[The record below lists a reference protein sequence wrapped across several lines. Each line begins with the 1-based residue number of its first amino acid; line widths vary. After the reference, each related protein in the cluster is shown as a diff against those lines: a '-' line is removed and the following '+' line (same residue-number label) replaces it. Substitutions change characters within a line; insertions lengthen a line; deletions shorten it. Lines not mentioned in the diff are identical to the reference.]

1 MAARRIKLVINSA
14 LEDVSLVG
22 MTINKICSIIPLSDV
37 EAYQAELCV
46 VEACTNAIKHAYN
59 HHPNHDVEVVVTMF
73 FDKVTFAISDT
84 GKTMEKREMPSL
96 DFDPNDLES
105 IPEGGMGLFI
115 INSVMDTVDYN
126 SSQGKNTLTLTK
138 HFAQDENRKNQ

>member
-1 MAARRIKLVINSA
+1 MSARRIKLAIKSA

-22 MTINKICSIIPLSDV
+22 MAINKICSVIPLSDV

-59 HHPNHDVEVVVTMF
+59 HSANHDVEVVISMYI
-73 FDKVTFAISDT
+73 DRITFAISDT
-84 GKTMEKREMPSL
+84 GKAMEKREIPTL

-115 INSVMDTVDYN
+115 MNGVMDAVDY
-126 SSQGKNTLTLTK
+126 SSAQGKNTLTMTK
-138 HFAQDENRKNQ
+138 FFAPNDKRKNP